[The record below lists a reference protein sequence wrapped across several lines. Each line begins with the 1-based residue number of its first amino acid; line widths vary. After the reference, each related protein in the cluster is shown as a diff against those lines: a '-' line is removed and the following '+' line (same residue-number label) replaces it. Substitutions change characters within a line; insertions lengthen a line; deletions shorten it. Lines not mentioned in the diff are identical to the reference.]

1 MKHWKSP
8 LSASSVKLYMMPS
21 TEFTCKE
28 PSPCHLSVSLPGKK
42 RAFPSS
48 PSSTNVKAKK
58 NTQKLEKNTHN
69 SKKWTDKRVREEEA
83 GQWQRTTLPRT
94 RLEVLDADAGAHNT
108 LKSAN
113 PYPFGMLLLCEGVGR
128 EPPLQRFEQGGVETG
143 GIKAGSQTG
152 VYGGCGGGWEKK
164 GSLLRDS
171 SGMWLTRP
179 GQARHLGSE
188 LHKGLGSSDH
198 PHKEKKKACR

>member
-1 MKHWKSP
+1 M
-8 LSASSVKLYMMPS
+8 
-21 TEFTCKE
+21 
-28 PSPCHLSVSLPGKK
+28 
-42 RAFPSS
+42 
-48 PSSTNVKAKK
+48 
-58 NTQKLEKNTHN
+58 
-69 SKKWTDKRVREEEA
+69 
-83 GQWQRTTLPRT
+83 
-94 RLEVLDADAGAHNT
+94 LDADAGAHNT

-128 EPPLQRFEQGGVETG
+128 EPPLQRFEQGGAETG

-198 PHKEKKKACR
+198 PHKEKKKSMQVGKEPVVVLPQDAQPGGGSLGLQLLKEKGKLSLSSKAATGEDISHN